1 MKWWFSIGIVLMVVL
16 AGCGYSPDSP
26 ALTGTPNPPAYG
38 HPLKRGKAAHE
49 ALEEIDSLMWRQPDS
64 AFAMLQEFASSA
76 AADGLDEFDGH
87 YCQMLISELLY
98 KNDYGQ
104 SNRTELMAA
113 IDYFDSVMTASDQ
126 NPNIVFLDARA
137 HYMNGVGFYEH
148 DSLPEACAEYL
159 RALRIMESRFSEN
172 ELVGKKARFMA
183 LTHNRLMELFSHQFM
198 QEPAIY
204 CGKQSVAYDRIAH
217 SEPIHIASTL
227 LHIGQQYAKIDEYD
241 SAAYYYDLTL
251 SYIPDRNTLVYRDWV
266 SLTALNNYNNHRDTL
281 AALDSLKSMMVQA
294 SDETEML
301 TRFMAI
307 GSIYHDIGQY
317 DSAKYYWEPVFELE
331 ERGFNLRIV
340 ADYLR
345 EIALKEGDT
354 LKVNQ
359 YAQVVAKNSSSP
371 GESQARVSKLNDL
384 FQSYLL
390 EKQEAASVR
399 ARKEDVKK
407 AVRIIVPMVILMAL
421 AIIVFAKLRS
431 RKLLKE
437 QQAVAQKELEERERQ
452 HAETV
457 KKQQEEAIQQAR
469 MMLPQRV
476 NDLYRS
482 KVSNRMERILEE
494 FEAAYPY
501 ALERLAAS
509 YPDLNKTETYL
520 VVLSFLQFR
529 AKEEADLL
537 GLSENTVMQY
547 RSNLRKKTA
556 NASFSE
562 FFS

>member
-1 MKWWFSIGIVLMVVL
+1 MKWWFSIGIVLMVVMV
-16 AGCGYSPDSP
+16 GCKPPTTSPRPSTVGEGV
-26 ALTGTPNPPAYG
+26 ASRT
-38 HPLKRGKAAHE
+38 LKN
-49 ALEEIDSLMWRQPDS
+49 IDSLMWRQPDS

-76 AADGLDEFDGH
+76 TSDSLDEFNGH
-87 YCQMLISELLY
+87 HCQLLISELLY
-98 KNDYGQ
+98 KNNYAQ

-113 IDYFDSVMTASDQ
+113 MDYFDSLTTASDQ
-126 NPNIVFLDARA
+126 NPNIVFHDARA
-137 HYMNGVGFYEH
+137 HYMNGVGYYER

-227 LHIGQQYAKIDEYD
+227 LHIGQQYTKIDEYD
-241 SAAYYYDLTL
+241 SAAYNYDLTL
-251 SYIPDRNTLVYRDWV
+251 DYISDRNTMFYRDWV
-266 SLTALNNYNNHRDTL
+266 ALTALNNYYSHHDTV
-281 AALDSLKSMMVQA
+281 ATLDSLKSIIAQSA
-294 SDETEML
+294 SESERL
-301 TRFMAI
+301 TRFLAI
-307 GSIYHDIGQY
+307 GSIYSDIGQY
-317 DSAKYYWEPVFELE
+317 DSAKYYFEPVFEYE
-331 ERGFNLRIV
+331 EKSINKRVVSNFLR
-340 ADYLR
+340 L
-345 EIALKEGDT
+345 IALKEGDT
-354 LKVNQ
+354 LKADQ
-359 YAQVVAKNSSSP
+359 YAQVMAENTTSP
-371 GESQARVSKLNDL
+371 GESQARVSKLNDM

-390 EKQEAASVR
+390 EKQEAASMR
-399 ARKEDVKK
+399 AKKEDVKK
-407 AVRIIVPMVILMAL
+407 ATRIIVPMAILMAL

-437 QQAVAQKELEERERQ
+437 QRTA
-452 HAETV
+452 TM
-457 KKQQEEAIQQAR
+457 QQAR
-469 MMLPQRV
+469 AFLPQRV

-501 ALERLAAS
+501 ALERLAAA

-562 FFS
+562 IFS

>member
-1 MKWWFSIGIVLMVVL
+1 MLKTIALHIIIPLWLSIT
-16 AGCGYSPDSP
+16 AASCGKTVETVHVPSPSLS
-26 ALTGTPNPPAYG
+26 A
-38 HPLKRGKAAHE
+38 
-49 ALEEIDSLMWRQPDS
+49 IDSLMWHRPDS
-64 AFAMLQEFASSA
+64 ALTVMMEFAASPE
-76 AADGLDEFDGH
+76 ADSLDELNGH
-87 YCQMLISELLY
+87 YCQLLISELLF
-98 KNDYGQ
+98 KNNHAQ

-113 IDYFDSVMTASDQ
+113 MEYFDSLVNGRDAPLASAPDA
-126 NPNIVFLDARA
+126 IAVFLDARV
-137 HYMNGVGFYEH
+137 HYMNGVGYYEN

-159 RALRIMESRFSEN
+159 GALRIMERRFDEN

-217 SEPIHIASTL
+217 SEPIHLARTL
-227 LHIGQQYAKIDEYD
+227 LHIGQQYTKMDEYD

-251 SYIPDRNTLVYRDWV
+251 DYISDRNTLFYRDWV
-266 SLTALNNYNNHRDTL
+266 ALTTMNNYYAHHDTV
-281 AALDSLKSMMVQA
+281 ATLDSLKSMIAQSA
-294 SDETEML
+294 SESERL
-301 TRFMAI
+301 TRFLVI
-307 GSIYHDIGQY
+307 GSIYNDIGRY
-317 DSAKYYWEPVFELE
+317 DSAKYYCESVFEYE
-331 ERGFNLRIV
+331 EKSINKRVVSNFLR
-340 ADYLR
+340 LM
-345 EIALKEGDT
+345 ALKEGDT
-354 LKVNQ
+354 LKADQ
-359 YAQVVAKNSSSP
+359 YAQAMVENTSSP
-371 GESQARVSKLNDL
+371 GESQARVSKLNDM

-399 ARKEDVKK
+399 ARKDEVKK
-407 AVRIIVPMVILMAL
+407 AIRIIVPMAILMAL

-437 QQAVAQKELEERERQ
+437 QQAVAQKELDDRDRQ
-452 HAETV
+452 HKDAV

-494 FEAAYPY
+494 FEAAYPH
-501 ALERLAAS
+501 ALERLAAA
-509 YPDLNKTETYL
+509 YPDLNKTEANL

-529 AKEEADLL
+529 VKEEADLL

>member
-1 MKWWFSIGIVLMVVL
+1 MKRCLHILNLMVGL
-16 AGCGYSPDSP
+16 AILVACSKPTEVEVHEPVEGPTQE
-26 ALTGTPNPPAYG
+26 LTI
-38 HPLKRGKAAHE
+38 
-49 ALEEIDSLMWRQPDS
+49 IDTLMWQQPDS

-76 AADGLDEFDGH
+76 TSDSLDEFNGH
-87 YCQMLISELLY
+87 HCQLLISELLY
-98 KNDYGQ
+98 KNNYAQ

-113 IDYFDSVMTASDQ
+113 MDYFDSLTAASDQ

-137 HYMNGVGFYEH
+137 HYMNGVGYYEH
-148 DSLPEACAEYL
+148 DSLPESCAEYL
-159 RALRIMESRFSEN
+159 RTLRIMENRFAEN

-241 SAAYYYDLTL
+241 SAAYNYDLTL
-251 SYIPDRNTLVYRDWV
+251 DYISDRNTMFYRDWV
-266 SLTALNNYNNHRDTL
+266 ALTALNNYYFHHDTV
-281 AALDSLKSMMVQA
+281 AALDSLKSIIAQSA
-294 SDETEML
+294 SESERL
-301 TRFMAI
+301 TRFLAI
-307 GSIYHDIGQY
+307 GSIYSDIGRY
-317 DSAKYYWEPVFELE
+317 DSAKYYFEPVFEYE
-331 ERGFNLRIV
+331 EKSINKRVVSNFLR
-340 ADYLR
+340 L
-345 EIALKEGDT
+345 IALQEGDT
-354 LKVNQ
+354 LKADQ
-359 YAQVVAKNSSSP
+359 YAQVMAENTTSP
-371 GESQARVSKLNDL
+371 GESQARVSKLNDM

-390 EKQEAASVR
+390 EKQETDSVR
-399 ARKEDVKK
+399 ARKEEVKK
-407 AVRIIVPMVILMAL
+407 AVGIIVPLAILMAL

-431 RKLLKE
+431 RKLLKG
-437 QQAVAQKELEERERQ
+437 QQAVAQKELDDRDRQ
-452 HAETV
+452 HKEMV

-501 ALERLAAS
+501 ALERLAAA
-509 YPDLNKTETYL
+509 YPDLNKTEANL

>member
-1 MKWWFSIGIVLMVVL
+1 MIKRLRHIIVLIWLSVIVIS
-16 AGCGYSPDSP
+16 CGKPDTQGDRFVSPE
-26 ALTGTPNPPAYG
+26 LTAV
-38 HPLKRGKAAHE
+38 
-49 ALEEIDSLMWRQPDS
+49 DSLLWHQPDS
-64 AFAMLQEFASSA
+64 ALTVMMEFAVSPE
-76 AADGLDEFDGH
+76 ADSLDEFNGH
-87 YCQMLISELLY
+87 YCQMLISELLF
-98 KNDYGQ
+98 KNNYAQ

-113 IDYFDSVMTASDQ
+113 MDYFDSLTAASDQ

-137 HYMNGVGFYEH
+137 HYMNGVGYYEH

-159 RALRIMESRFSEN
+159 RALRIMESRFAEN

-227 LHIGQQYAKIDEYD
+227 LHIGQQYTKIDEYD
-241 SAAYYYDLTL
+241 SAAYNYDLTL
-251 SYIPDRNTLVYRDWV
+251 DYISDRNTMFYRDWV
-266 SLTALNNYNNHRDTL
+266 ALTALNNYYFHHDTV
-281 AALDSLKSMMVQA
+281 AALDSLKSIIAQSA
-294 SDETEML
+294 SESERL
-301 TRFMAI
+301 TRFLAI
-307 GSIYHDIGQY
+307 GSIYSDIGRY
-317 DSAKYYWEPVFELE
+317 DSAKYYFEPVFEYE
-331 ERGFNLRIV
+331 EKSINKRVVSNFLR
-340 ADYLR
+340 L
-345 EIALKEGDT
+345 IALQEGDT
-354 LKVNQ
+354 LKADQ
-359 YAQVVAKNSSSP
+359 YAQVMAENTTSP
-371 GESQARVSKLNDL
+371 GESQARVSKLNDM

-407 AVRIIVPMVILMAL
+407 VVRIIVPLTVLMAL
-421 AIIVFAKLRS
+421 AIIVFAKQRS
-431 RKLLKE
+431 KKLLKE
-437 QQAVAQKELEERERQ
+437 QQDEAVL
-452 HAETV
+452 
-457 KKQQEEAIQQAR
+457 QAR

-494 FEAAYPY
+494 FEAAYPH
-501 ALERLAAS
+501 ALEWLAAS

-556 NASFSE
+556 NALFSE